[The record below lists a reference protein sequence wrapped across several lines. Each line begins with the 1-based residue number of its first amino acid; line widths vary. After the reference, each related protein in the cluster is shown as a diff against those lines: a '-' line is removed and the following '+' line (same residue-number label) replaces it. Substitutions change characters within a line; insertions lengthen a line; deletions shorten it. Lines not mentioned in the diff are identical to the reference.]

1 MKKAIGIYREFN
13 PLGKNELDRRIM
25 DLTGEELRKKGFEV
39 QMTSPEEFDA
49 GSKPDIIFTAAR
61 KSINN
66 ILMEK
71 EKEGVYIV
79 NSPKAIV
86 FSFNRKEVYK
96 KLMEVG
102 ANIPKTEF
110 VQLNNLSFANL
121 GRKVI
126 LKPSNRH
133 ELWFVVEKEED
144 FNKALEEY
152 KKAGIEEIIVQDFI
166 EGRTAKY
173 YVAGGDVLLL
183 KEIVDSYPADVIN
196 QIKEQVR
203 LSGSAIGLK
212 VYGGDFIISGDKAYC
227 VDTNDWP
234 SFSVNQDLTQE
245 MASVQIAD
253 FIEKDYNAF
262 INK

>member
-1 MKKAIGIYREFN
+1 MTKAIGIYREFN

-39 QMTSPEEFDA
+39 EMTAPEDFDRNA
-49 GSKPDIIFTAAR
+49 EADIIFTAAR
-61 KSINN
+61 KDINKV
-66 ILMEK
+66 LMEK

-110 VQLNNLSFANL
+110 VKLTDLSFGKL
-121 GRKVI
+121 GRKVL
-126 LKPSNRH
+126 LKPANRH

-144 FNKALEEY
+144 FNKAVGEY
-152 KKAGIEEIIVQDFI
+152 KKAGVEEIVVQDFV
-166 EGRTAKY
+166 EGKTAKY
-173 YVAGGDVLLL
+173 YVAGGEVLLL
-183 KEIVDSYPADVIN
+183 KEIVDSYPAEVIE
-196 QIKEQVR
+196 QIKEQVK
-203 LSGSAIGLK
+203 LSGKAIGLK

-253 FIEKDYNAF
+253 FIERDYNSF
-262 INK
+262 VGK